1 MHTVDEYRKATPTK
15 DREEEAARIRARYPD
30 RIPVVAYRAARSTAL
45 PHMDRNKFLTP
56 STMTMGEMVFVLR
69 KRMKLDPAIAVF
81 VFCGDTGILAPT
93 SACMSDL
100 YARHKHHDGFLYL
113 TYCAENTFG

>member
-56 STMTMGEMVFVLR
+56 STMTMGEMVFV
-69 KRMKLDPAIAVF
+69 
-81 VFCGDTGILAPT
+81 FCGDTGILAPT